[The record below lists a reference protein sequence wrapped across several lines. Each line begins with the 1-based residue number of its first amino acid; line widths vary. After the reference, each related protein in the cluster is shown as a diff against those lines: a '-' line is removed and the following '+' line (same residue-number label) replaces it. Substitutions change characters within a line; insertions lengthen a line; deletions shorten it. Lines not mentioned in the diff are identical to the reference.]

1 MFVAQIAMT
10 TEIEPIRCHVSSSS
24 LGTMTVAATEK
35 SICAIL
41 FGDGAATLT
50 VTLENRFPGAMLIN
64 GDNEFNAL
72 ANQAAR
78 LINKPSGSVDFPLEI
93 RGTDFQHHV
102 WQALR
107 GIQPE
112 KTTSDKEVAMQIGAP
127 KAVRAIALACAAN
140 PLAVAIPYHRLIRSD
155 GLISG
160 YRWGTAR
167 KRALLDHEACL

>member
-10 TEIEPIRCHVSSSS
+10 TEIEPIRCDVSSSS

-72 ANQAAR
+72 ANQAT
-78 LINKPSGSVDFPLEI
+78 PI
-93 RGTDFQHHV
+93 RHWAKSCRD
-102 WQALR
+102 
-107 GIQPE
+107 I
-112 KTTSDKEVAMQIGAP
+112 
-127 KAVRAIALACAAN
+127 
-140 PLAVAIPYHRLIRSD
+140 
-155 GLISG
+155 
-160 YRWGTAR
+160 
-167 KRALLDHEACL
+167 LLTQSLP

>member
-41 FGDGAATLT
+41 VGDGAATLT
-50 VTLENRFPGAMLIN
+50 ATLENRFPGAMLIN

-72 ANQAAR
+72 ANQVVW
-78 LINKPSGSVDFPLEI
+78 LINKPSGSDDFPLEI

-102 WQALR
+102 WQALTSLHLVPCPV
-107 GIQPE
+107 GNASSPAFLLSE
-112 KTTSDKEVAMQIGAP
+112 HNPKTPGGRSYAKSCSPLILAP
-127 KAVRAIALACAAN
+127 LR
-140 PLAVAIPYHRLIRSD
+140 
-155 GLISG
+155 
-160 YRWGTAR
+160 
-167 KRALLDHEACL
+167 

>member
-10 TEIEPIRCHVSSSS
+10 TELEPIRCHVSSSS

-41 FGDGAATLT
+41 FGDGPATLT

-72 ANQAAR
+72 ANQVVR
-78 LINKPSGSVDFPLEI
+78 LINKPSGSVEFPLDI
-93 RGTDFQHHV
+93 RGTDFQHRV

-107 GIQPE
+107 GIQPG
-112 KTTSDKEVAMQIGAP
+112 KTTSYKEVAMQIGAP
-127 KAVRAIALACAAN
+127 KAVRAIPRACAAN
-140 PLAVAIPYHRLIRSD
+140 PLAVAIPCHRVVRND
-155 GLISG
+155 GSMSG
-160 YRWGTAR
+160 YRWSTAR
-167 KRALLDHEACL
+167 KRALLDREACL